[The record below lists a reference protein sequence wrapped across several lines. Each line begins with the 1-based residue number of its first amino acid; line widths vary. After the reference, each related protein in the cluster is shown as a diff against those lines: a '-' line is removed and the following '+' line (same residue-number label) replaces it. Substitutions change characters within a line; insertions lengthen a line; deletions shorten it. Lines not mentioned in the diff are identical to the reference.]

1 MSRKTLAQ
9 FRSQVPMGTVTMT
22 VNMTY
27 AGEASGQAAPAAPA
41 GVPLSSCWR
50 FPKVLSRLR
59 LSPNFYSIVADAGGQ
74 ALSVSKEK
82 LSRRI

>member
-27 AGEASGQAAPAAPA
+27 AGEASGQAAPA
-41 GVPLSSCWR
+41 GVPLSACWR
-50 FPKVLSRLR
+50 SPKVLSRLR